1 MGTANLEE
9 ERAPLSEIIE
19 TLNERFGTEF
29 TEADRLFFDQTKE
42 SATEIDTIRQTALAN
57 TLDNFNLVIKP
68 QIQHLMYERLSATGQ
83 LVSRHLD
90 DAEFQSMA
98 YSGIARDI
106 FEVAAKAAQETA
118 ELDIPVKVP

>member
-29 TEADRLFFDQTKE
+29 TEADRLFFDQIKE
-42 SATEIDTIRQTALAN
+42 SAIENDTIRQTALAN

-68 QIQHLMYERLSATGQ
+68 QIQHLMYERLSEHAQ
-83 LVSRHLD
+83 LVSRYPD
-90 DAEFQSMA
+90 DAEFQSMV

-118 ELDIPVKVP
+118 ELDIPVQVP